1 MESTKFKPGMLVAYG
16 ECHQG
21 KMHRVI
27 VLYTVK
33 TVGKKLIKLNASGG
47 GNYRLSGQSTDQVYQ
62 NRWIVPVTKA
72 IYAQAQAD
80 KASGLDLA
88 LGRVISDEV
97 V

>member
-21 KMHRVI
+21 KMTRVI

-33 TVGKKLIKLNASGG
+33 IVGKKLIKLNGG
-47 GNYRLSGQSTDQVYQ
+47 TGNYRLSGQSTDPVYQ
-62 NRWIVPVTKA
+62 NRWIMPVTKA
-72 IYAQAQAD
+72 LYAQAQAD